1 MQIPVPLIIFGRAA
15 AQLLQAK
22 QAVNV
27 LEEKLALVA
36 QRIAEHLA
44 NIIDRQ
50 AGGAAPDPIEYPRSC
65 RGRPCVVPIGSV
77 MVQSFRGWLL
87 RHYDPVSP

>member
-1 MQIPVPLIIFGRAA
+1 MQIPVTLIIFGRAA
-15 AQLLQAK
+15 AQLLAK

-50 AGGAAPDPIEYPRSC
+50 AGGAAPDPIEYCQRRMVGARLHNSRNRSTSIVGVGGH
-65 RGRPCVVPIGSV
+65 RRKGLPS
-77 MVQSFRGWLL
+77 
-87 RHYDPVSP
+87 D